1 MTERR
6 PAGVNFETWIDRQI
20 REAEDRGEFDNLP
33 GAGKPLPGAGQRD
46 HENWWLNSYLRR
58 EGVTGDTL
66 LPPAV
71 LLRREADELPS
82 VVRRMRSEAE
92 VRETVAEFNK
102 RIVEFLRQ
110 PSDLRISVRPVNVE
124 RIVEEWRAGRPAEP
138 PAAAPSVGEPSVTES
153 STAESST
160 AEPSTAA
167 AWTAAGP
174 ASRRRWWRRRR

>member
-33 GAGKPLPGAGQRD
+33 GAGKPLPGAGQFD
-46 HENWWLNSYLRR
+46 NENWWLNSYLKR

-71 LLRREADELPS
+71 LLRREAEDLPS
-82 VVRRMRSEAE
+82 VVRHMRSEAE
-92 VRETVAEFNK
+92 VRETVADLNK

-110 PSDLRISVRPVNVE
+110 PSELRISVRPVNVE
-124 RIVEEWRAGRPAEP
+124 RTVEEWKAGRRAEEAAAGSSAAGSSPAGAEP
-138 PAAAPSVGEPSVTES
+138 PSPAP
-153 STAESST
+153 
-160 AEPSTAA
+160 
-167 AWTAAGP
+167 
-174 ASRRRWWRRRR
+174 RRRWWWRRR

>member
-33 GAGKPLPGAGQRD
+33 GAGKPLPGAGQLD
-46 HENWWLNSYLRR
+46 TENWWLNGYLRR

-71 LLRREADELPS
+71 LLRREAEELPS

-92 VRETVAEFNK
+92 VRETVADLNR

-110 PSDLRISVRPVNVE
+110 PSELRISVRPVNVD
-124 RIVEEWRAGRPAEP
+124 RIVEEWKAERPADP
-138 PAAAPSVGEPSVTES
+138 PADPPAGSPAADPEVGPD
-153 STAESST
+153 A
-160 AEPSTAA
+160 P
-167 AWTAAGP
+167 
-174 ASRRRWWRRRR
+174 RRGWWRRRR

>member
-20 REAEDRGEFDNLP
+20 REAGDRGEFDNLP
-33 GAGKPLPGAGQRD
+33 GAGKPLPGAGQLD
-46 HENWWLNSYLRR
+46 NENWWLNGYLRR

-71 LLRREADELPS
+71 LLRREAEELPS

-92 VRETVAEFNK
+92 VRETVADLNR

-110 PSDLRISVRPVNVE
+110 PSELRISVRPVNVD
-124 RIVEEWRAGRPAEP
+124 RIVEEWRAQRPADP
-138 PAAAPSVGEPSVTES
+138 PAGSPAADPEVGPDV
-153 STAESST
+153 
-160 AEPSTAA
+160 P
-167 AWTAAGP
+167 
-174 ASRRRWWRRRR
+174 RRGWWRRRR

>member
-33 GAGKPLPGAGQRD
+33 GAGKPLPGAGQLD
-46 HENWWLNSYLRR
+46 HENWWLDSYLQR

-71 LLRREADELPS
+71 LLRREAEDLPS
-82 VVRRMRSEAE
+82 VVRRMRSESE
-92 VRETVAEFNK
+92 VREAVADLNR

-110 PSDLRISVRPVNVE
+110 PSELRISVRPVNADRV
-124 RIVEEWRAGRPAEP
+124 VEEWRAGRPAGP
-138 PAAAPSVGEPSVTES
+138 PAPEPERPSSP
-153 STAESST
+153 
-160 AEPSTAA
+160 
-167 AWTAAGP
+167 P
-174 ASRRRWWRRRR
+174 ARRWWRRRR